1 MADLSLEGKRGL
13 PVSRAF
19 LEVGSPP
26 ELWCGGSVG
35 SDGGGGSGSG
45 GGF

>member
-13 PVSRAF
+13 PVRRGF
-19 LEVGSPP
+19 LEVGSPTVV
-26 ELWCGGSVG
+26 WCGGGGG